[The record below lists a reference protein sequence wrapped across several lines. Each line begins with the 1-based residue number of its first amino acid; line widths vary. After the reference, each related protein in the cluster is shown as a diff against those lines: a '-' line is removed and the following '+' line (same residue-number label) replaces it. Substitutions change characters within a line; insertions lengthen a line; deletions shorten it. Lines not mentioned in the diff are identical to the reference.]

1 MNAALEIVIEAGD
14 IERHYSPNLFWYAS
28 YFIFLCGVTHWSP
41 QPNGDRDFRA
51 VSEPFLN

>member
-14 IERHYSPNLFWYAS
+14 IERHYSPKLFWYAS

-41 QPNGDRDFRA
+41 QANADRDFRA